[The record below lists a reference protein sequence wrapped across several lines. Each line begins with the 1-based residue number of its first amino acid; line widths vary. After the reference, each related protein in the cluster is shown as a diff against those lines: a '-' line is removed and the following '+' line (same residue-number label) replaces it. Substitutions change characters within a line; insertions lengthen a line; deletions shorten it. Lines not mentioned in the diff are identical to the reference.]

1 MSEVDLQR
9 REVGGTVTIRYT
21 DVAPSVYAPVTE
33 SAALTHAFDYDIGNN
48 MIYFGRAAMGSSK
61 SAAVWQ
67 IRKFVYAS
75 TTANANLLDTQWA
88 GGTPSFTNAW
98 TARASISYS

>member
-1 MSEVDLQR
+1 MADLDLQR

-21 DVAPSVYAPVTE
+21 DVAPSIYAPVTE
-33 SAALTHAFDYDIGNN
+33 AAALTHAFDYDAGNN
-48 MIYFGRAAMGSSK
+48 MIYFGRAAMGSAK

-75 TTANANLLDTQWA
+75 TAANANLLDTQWA
-88 GGTPSFTNAW
+88 GGIQSFTNVW
-98 TARASISYS
+98 NNRASLSYS